1 MKLWATQNACKSG
14 DVACTVHRPIHGC
27 VCHKPLQT
35 CNMYM
40 YSNLKF
46 LHILSWTQTVLF
58 WLIFMC
64 VTHTQFF
71 ILATFF
77 LGSNKWT
84 CMAVRWIGSQKRCIA
99 QRQKSSAHI
108 PRQNT
113 SWFVEYFAV
122 YPKIFV
128 AVHHLFFK
136 YREDPKVA
144 QGCGTWCKQDV
155 HRVLYYLVVAI
166 NTTCNNALGFQA
178 F

>member
-1 MKLWATQNACKSG
+1 MYSTQAC
-14 DVACTVHRPIHGC
+14 P
-27 VCHKPLQT
+27 QT
-35 CNMYM
+35 CLSQATANMQHVHVQQPQILAYFVLNTNCFVLTNFHVCDTHSIFYPSYIFSGIKQMNMY
-40 YSNLKF
+40 
-46 LHILSWTQTVLF
+46 
-58 WLIFMC
+58 
-64 VTHTQFF
+64 
-71 ILATFF
+71 
-77 LGSNKWT
+77 
-84 CMAVRWIGSQKRCIA
+84 CMAVGWIGSQKRCIA

-108 PRQNT
+108 PKQNT
-113 SWFVEYFAV
+113 SRFVEYFAV